1 MIRRSRTK
9 KKERRLPTRDFKH
22 NMAKGDRKEKKETAP
37 RPVAAKTVQELL
49 APLGEIDF
57 EGCNGGID
65 EEWARVKKAFFKR

>member
-1 MIRRSRTK
+1 
-9 KKERRLPTRDFKH
+9 
-22 NMAKGDRKEKKETAP
+22 MAKGDKKEKKETAP